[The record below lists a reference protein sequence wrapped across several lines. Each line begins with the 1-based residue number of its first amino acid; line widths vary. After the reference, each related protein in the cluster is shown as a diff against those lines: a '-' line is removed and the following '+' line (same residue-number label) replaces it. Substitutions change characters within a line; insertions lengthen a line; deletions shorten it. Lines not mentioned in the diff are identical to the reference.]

1 LAAEVLESNF
11 ILSNFSNTDM
21 RSLKADNPY
30 KWFQLY
36 WQGDREK
43 SLALVQL
50 AEQQNLKPSSLP
62 LIHRIQAF
70 GIVNDGCFSVT

>member
-1 LAAEVLESNF
+1 
-11 ILSNFSNTDM
+11 M

-36 WQGDREK
+36 WQGNREK

-50 AEQQNLKPSSLP
+50 AEQQNFKALVITVDSPHTGIRDRERRVFFQLPEHAASTYTDASS
-62 LIHRIQAF
+62 IA
-70 GIVNDGCFSVT
+70 